1 MTQEIIT
8 ITVEAGQM
16 TARRKSRKIA
26 QRRPVP
32 VWAIVKYA
40 ALTIAGI
47 MLFREGA
54 ARALAYR
61 GYFAVGGEVFAL
73 FLPVFYYHLIKQPG
87 GGSTVYG
94 WVNAADV
101 QAVGSGTTAPKMRV
115 GAKVKYSGPLYRD
128 SNGGGKGKTV
138 NGTYTVKY
146 YYTGRKCGVHI
157 DGLGWV
163 PESGCTVIG

>member
-16 TARRKSRKIA
+16 TARRKSRKID

-61 GYFAVGGEVFAL
+61 GYLDLGGDVFAAVL
-73 FLPVFYYHLIKQPG
+73 LMFYYWLVPMLRDLITDIK
-87 GGSTVYG
+87 
-94 WVNAADV
+94 
-101 QAVGSGTTAPKMRV
+101 
-115 GAKVKYSGPLYRD
+115 
-128 SNGGGKGKTV
+128 NGFK
-138 NGTYTVKY
+138 
-146 YYTGRKCGVHI
+146 
-157 DGLGWV
+157 
-163 PESGCTVIG
+163 PEYEED

>member
-73 FLPVFYYHLIKQPG
+73 FLPVFYYCLSRTVRDLITDISKAFFG
-87 GGSTVYG
+87 
-94 WVNAADV
+94 
-101 QAVGSGTTAPKMRV
+101 V
-115 GAKVKYSGPLYRD
+115 GAETPRSHTAARPMLPTAFPILGP
-128 SNGGGKGKTV
+128 T
-138 NGTYTVKY
+138 
-146 YYTGRKCGVHI
+146 
-157 DGLGWV
+157 
-163 PESGCTVIG
+163 P

>member
-32 VWAIVKYA
+32 VWTIVKYA

-73 FLPVFYYHLIKQPG
+73 FLPVFYYCLSHNYASCRRNICNKFF
-87 GGSTVYG
+87 SDFTSKS
-94 WVNAADV
+94 DI
-101 QAVGSGTTAPKMRV
+101 
-115 GAKVKYSGPLYRD
+115 
-128 SNGGGKGKTV
+128 
-138 NGTYTVKY
+138 
-146 YYTGRKCGVHI
+146 C
-157 DGLGWV
+157 
-163 PESGCTVIG
+163 